1 MERLILI
8 TPKVIHLGENPTAPS
23 RVDEPTFHRSPT
35 QADYEERVPT
45 APQSGCSRKRP
56 KLEPV
61 APAAAI
67 PLSPPAAG
75 QSPGAQAQARPAG
88 AL

>member
-8 TPKVIHLGENPTAPS
+8 TPKVIHLDEIPTTPP

-35 QADYEERVPT
+35 QADYEERVPA
-45 APQSGCSRKRP
+45 APQSGE
-56 KLEPV
+56 LETV
-61 APAAAI
+61 TPATAI
-67 PLSPPAAG
+67 PLSPPAAR
-75 QSPGAQAQARPAG
+75 QSPGVQTQARPAG